1 MIKVMVVVTKE
12 VLNAVVADMNIIV
25 KGVIMFVFAMM
36 AVITLV
42 VAIAR

>member
-12 VLNAVVADMNIIV
+12 VLNAVVADMNFIV